1 MELSIVRAKQ
11 LKPKPDETHLGFGT
25 KFTDHMFN
33 MDYAPDKGWHHPRI
47 EPYGPITMDPA
58 TMVLHYGQ
66 GVFEGL
72 KAYRT
77 SAGRIQLFRPLDN
90 LRRLNRSNDILC
102 IPRIDETFAL
112 EALKKSLVY
121 FLNQRI
127 VITWNF
133 RVYGYQ
139 TTVFIEGVQSLS
151 FKKFKLDRGVGEEF
165 VAAGSALA
173 VAEMLRGGTTC
184 FNDMYFFP
192 QVTGR
197 VAAAAGM
204 RAVIGLIVI
213 DFPSAWAAD
222 TDAYFSRAID
232 TFDELKGH
240 PLVSTAFAPH
250 APYSVG
256 DAPLARVRKLADE
269 LDLPVHMHVHETRDE
284 VDQQTQRYGKR
295 PLARL
300 DALGLVSPGLVAV
313 HMTQLDDSEIALCA
327 DRGVQIVHCPESN
340 LKLAS
345 GFCPVQRLLGAGI
358 NVALGTDGAASNN
371 DLDMLGELRTAA
383 LLAKAVSGDASAVPA
398 YQALRMAT
406 LGGARALSLDERIG
420 SIVAGKEAD
429 LIAVDMGELADAPVY
444 DPISHLVH
452 VTSRERVTDV
462 WIGGER
468 IVCERRLTTVDV
480 AALAGRVRLW
490 QQKLA

>member
-1 MELSIVRAKQ
+1 MQQIDTLVHARWVIPV
-11 LKPKPDETHLGFGT
+11 
-25 KFTDHMFN
+25 
-33 MDYAPDKGWHHPRI
+33 
-47 EPYGPITMDPA
+47 EPHGA
-58 TMVLHYGQ
+58 VLERHA
-66 GVFEGL
+66 V
-72 KAYRT
+72 AIHN
-77 SAGRIQLFRPLDN
+77 GRIVAVLPSERARREYRAAHEHELPGHALIPGLVNTHTHAAMTLFRGLADDLPLMTW
-90 LRRLNRSNDILC
+90 LGEHIW
-102 IPRIDETFAL
+102 PA
-112 EALKKSLVY
+112 EA
-121 FLNQRI
+121 R
-127 VITWNF
+127 W
-133 RVYGYQ
+133 
-139 TTVFIEGVQSLS
+139 
-151 FKKFKLDRGVGEEF
+151 VGEEF

-213 DFPSAWAAD
+213 DFPSAWAAA

-269 LDLPVHMHVHETRDE
+269 LELPVHMHVHETRDE

-300 DALGLVSPGLVAV
+300 DSLGLVSPGLVAV
-313 HMTQLDDSEIALCA
+313 HMTQLDESEIALCA

-383 LLAKAVSGDASAVPA
+383 LLAKGVAQDPSAVPA
-398 YQALRMAT
+398 ATALRMAT
-406 LGGARALSLDERIG
+406 LDGARALGLGEAIG
-420 SIVAGKEAD
+420 SLEPDKEAD
-429 LIAVDMGELADAPVY
+429 MVAVDLSFPETQPVHH
-444 DPISHLVH
+444 PISQLVYAAGRRQVSH
-452 VTSRERVTDV
+452 V
-462 WIGGER
+462 WIAGRPVLLEG
-468 IVCERRLTTVDV
+468 RLTTVD
-480 AALAGRVRLW
+480 LDKVRADAEQW
-490 QQKLA
+490 RERIGGQS